1 MNIIITKDYL
11 EQYREEVKE
20 YAHYSKK
27 IKWLNNQLIFASDID
42 SAKQQ
47 KALLRAIKEYQR
59 LKPKILETQE
69 IIRQQIAKIKKP
81 RYRSVLTMRYVYH
94 YKWGK
99 IKEILFSD
107 AEDFEYLKDEKYKDK
122 TFFWHRSAL
131 ECLKRTNEEEITATK
146 KLRQIKN
153 LCSDIDNTICSY
165 KDFFY
170 NVKVLLDI

>member
-1 MNIIITKDYL
+1 MEKILTRDFL
-11 EQYREEVKE
+11 DQYREDVKE
-20 YAHYSKK
+20 YAHYCKK
-27 IKWLNNQLIFASDID
+27 IKWLNCQLVSASDID
-42 SAKQQ
+42 STKHQ

-59 LKPKILETQE
+59 LRPQILTTQD
-69 IIRQQIAKIKKP
+69 IIRKQIAKIKKP

-131 ECLKRTNEEEITATK
+131 ECLKRTNEEEKTAVKT
-146 KLRQIKN
+146 LRKIKN

-165 KDFFY
+165 EDFFY
-170 NVKVLLDI
+170 KVKVILNR